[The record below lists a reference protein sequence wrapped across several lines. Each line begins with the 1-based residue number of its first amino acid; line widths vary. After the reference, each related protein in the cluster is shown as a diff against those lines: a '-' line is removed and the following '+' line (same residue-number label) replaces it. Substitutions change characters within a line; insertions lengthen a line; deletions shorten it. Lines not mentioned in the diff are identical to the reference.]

1 MPPVAAVSLVF
12 SLVLGIVLWIY
23 LIRLSFA
30 RSSGMGVVAL
40 LLPPLAFIQLLTD
53 PEHRE
58 QLLVLFVSILLF
70 SSIAALER

>member
-12 SLVLGIVLWIY
+12 SLVLGVVLWIY
-23 LIRLSFA
+23 LIRLSVA